1 VTRPLLR
8 PRLVA
13 FVAIVALAFA
23 ATTSTAQ
30 QAPAPRVTD
39 LTAPDGTILK
49 ATYFGAA
56 QPGPGILLLHQC
68 NRQRKVWDDLAA
80 LLTASGLN
88 VLTVDFRGYGES
100 SGKRLDQSSSPQEA
114 NQMVKEQWPADVDVA
129 FRYLQ
134 SQPGVNRAVMGA
146 AGASCGV
153 NQAVQLARRHPEV
166 KSLVLLSEGTDRAG
180 REFLHNSPN
189 LPLFLAVADDDPDDP
204 GVVEIMQWLYDLS
217 PDPANK
223 FVRYSVGGHGVE
235 MFAAHKE
242 LPGMIVD
249 WFNATLNNSPAPPP
263 THALAPWPAE
273 SRFLALADE
282 PDGLHKAELMFASE
296 RRTNPTVVLFSEE
309 LLNRFGYEHLAM
321 GDTKAAIELFQMNVT
336 AYPNSPNVY
345 DSLSDAYLAAGQ
357 KDLALQNAKKAMEL
371 LASDTSSPAARRD
384 AIKAS
389 AEQKLKQ
396 LGSPAQ

>member
-1 VTRPLLR
+1 MIYRHAWFRIVFSSLFVTLVLPLR
-8 PRLVA
+8 C
-13 FVAIVALAFA
+13 A
-23 ATTSTAQ
+23 A
-30 QAPAPRVTD
+30 QAVPAPHVVD
-39 LTAPDGTILK
+39 LTAPDGVILK
-49 ATYFGAA
+49 ATYFGAS

-80 LLTASGLN
+80 QLAAAGLN

-100 SGKRLDQSSSPQEA
+100 GGKRPDQVSSPQEA
-114 NQMVKEQWPADVDVA
+114 NQIVKEQWPADVDAA

-134 SQPGVNRAVMGA
+134 SQPGVNRGVIGA
-146 AGASCGV
+146 GGSSCGV
-153 NQAVQLARRHPEV
+153 NQAVQLARRHGEV
-166 KSLVLLSEGTDRAG
+166 KSLVLMSESTDRAG
-180 REFLHNSPN
+180 RQFLHNSPN
-189 LPLFLAVADDDPDDP
+189 LPLFIAVADDDPDDP
-204 GVVEIMQWLYDLS
+204 GVVEIMQWLYDVS

-223 FVRYSVGGHGVE
+223 FVRYSVGGHGVD

-242 LPGMIVD
+242 LPGMIVE
-249 WFNATLNNSPAPPP
+249 WFNATLRDSPAPPA
-263 THALAPWPAE
+263 THALAPWSAE

-282 PDGLHKAELMFASE
+282 PDGLHKAEQMFANA
-296 RRTNPTVVLFSEE
+296 RRADPTVVLFSEA

-345 DSLSDAYLAAGQ
+345 DSLGDAYLAAGQ
-357 KDLALQNAKKAMEL
+357 KDLARQNAKKALEL
-371 LASDTSSPAARRD
+371 LASDTTDPARRRD
-384 AIKAS
+384 GIRES

>member
-1 VTRPLLR
+1 MIYRHAWFRTVFSSL
-8 PRLVA
+8 
-13 FVAIVALAFA
+13 FVALVLPLACA
-23 ATTSTAQ
+23 A
-30 QAPAPRVTD
+30 QAVPAPHVVD
-39 LTAPDGTILK
+39 LTAPDGVILK

-80 LLTASGLN
+80 QLAAAGLN

-100 SGKRLDQSSSPQEA
+100 GGKRLDQMSSPQEA
-114 NQMVKEQWPADVDVA
+114 DQIVKEQWPADVDVA

-134 SQPGVNRAVMGA
+134 TQPGVNRGVIGA
-146 AGASCGV
+146 SGASCGV
-153 NQAVQLARRHPEV
+153 NQAVQLARRHREV
-166 KSLVLLSEGTDRAG
+166 KSLVLMSESTDRAG
-180 REFLHNSPN
+180 RQFLHNSPN
-189 LPLFLAVADDDPDDP
+189 LPLFIAVADDDPDDP
-204 GVVEIMQWLYDLS
+204 GVVEIMQWLYDVS

-223 FVRYSVGGHGVE
+223 FVRYSVGGHGVD

-242 LPGMIVD
+242 LPGMIVE
-249 WFNATLNNSPAPPP
+249 WFNATLRNSPAPPA
-263 THALAPWPAE
+263 THALAPWSAE

-282 PDGLHKAELMFASE
+282 PDGLHKAEQMFANA
-296 RRTNPTVVLFSEE
+296 RRADPSVVLFSEA
-309 LLNRFGYEHLAM
+309 LINRFGYEHLAM

-345 DSLSDAYLAAGQ
+345 DSLGDAYLAAGQ
-357 KDLALQNAKKAMEL
+357 KDLARENAKKALEL
-371 LASDTSSPAARRD
+371 LASDTTDPARRRD
-384 AIKAS
+384 GIRES